1 MNSNWWVA
9 PVAFVSIAV
18 IAMLV
23 WTGVKIETNRIYYNC
38 LSNNGSMVYNEAVKL
53 CKDIVK

>member
-23 WTGVKIETNRIYYNC
+23 WTGAKIETNRIYYNC
-38 LSNNGSMVYNEAVKL
+38 LSNNG
-53 CKDIVK
+53 